1 MKIIKISQDY
11 NTQPGYFTPS
21 MQNSRYMKHDI
32 DNLDSRDKTIDDL
45 DNDEYNDIY
54 SNDDADSIIELN
66 TKRNN

>member
-1 MKIIKISQDY
+1 
-11 NTQPGYFTPS
+11 